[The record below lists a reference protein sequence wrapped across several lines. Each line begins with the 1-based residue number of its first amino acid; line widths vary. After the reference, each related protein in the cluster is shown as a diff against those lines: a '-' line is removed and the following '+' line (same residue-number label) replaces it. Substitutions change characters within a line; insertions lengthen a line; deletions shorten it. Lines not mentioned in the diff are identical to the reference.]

1 MASVPRSD
9 ASDCRVLDSKES
21 NVPDGFKPHHEA
33 VGMGRENFTPLDIVK
48 EIWAGLGLPETSLD
62 SVILPGSNSGPALP
76 SSYRIGCLAQSSIA
90 VSALAAALIHST
102 RNGSPVPTVTVPQRH
117 AVVEFKSVQF
127 CSIQGEPER
136 IPRPPVLGLH
146 KTADGYIR
154 IHDAF
159 PNHRDGALQLLGLP
173 LTASRSDVAD
183 KTRQWNSIDLETAG
197 LQHKLAMYAL
207 RSYKEWDAL
216 PQAAA
221 IDKFPISMQR
231 ICNGPAGLPP
241 RMAPGNDR
249 CLRGLRVLELTRVIA
264 GPLAGR
270 TLAAHGADVLWVTC
284 PSLPDLPAVDRDLAR
299 GKRSI
304 QLDVRDATGK
314 AKLLE
319 LIASCDVF
327 IQGYRP
333 GSLAAR
339 GLAPEQLAEINPS
352 IICANMSAFGPEGP
366 WKERRGFDSLVQTAS
381 GMNVSEAEHYGGG
394 EAARILPCQA
404 LDHGSGYLL
413 AAGICAALW
422 RRVTEGGAWRVDVSL
437 AGTMKYL
444 RSLGQ
449 YEGKSGF
456 ECADVGSPEEVEEFL
471 ETRQSGFGPLRAVRH
486 SASVDGCEP
495 GWDLM
500 PKPLGSDEPEW
511 LS

>member
-9 ASDCRVLDSKES
+9 ASDSRVLDAKES

-62 SVILPGSNSGPALP
+62 S
-76 SSYRIGCLAQSSIA
+76 
-90 VSALAAALIHST
+90 
-102 RNGSPVPTVTVPQRH
+102 
-117 AVVEFKSVQF
+117 
-127 CSIQGEPER
+127 
-136 IPRPPVLGLH
+136 
-146 KTADGYIR
+146 
-154 IHDAF
+154 
-159 PNHRDGALQLLGLP
+159 LLGLSP
-173 LTASRSDVAD
+173 TASRSDVAD

-197 LQHKLAMYAL
+197 LQNKLAMYAL

-221 IDKFPISMQR
+221 IDKFPISIQR
-231 ICNGPAGLPP
+231 ICNGPASLPP
-241 RMAPGNDR
+241 RVAPGNDR

-304 QLDVRDATGK
+304 QLDLRDAAGK
-314 AKLLE
+314 AKLLG

-339 GLAPEQLAEINPS
+339 GLAPEQLAEINPG
-352 IICANMSAFGPEGP
+352 IVCANMSAFGPEGP

-381 GMNVSEAEHYGGG
+381 GMNVSEAEHYGD
-394 EAARILPCQA
+394 ILYWTENP
-404 LDHGSGYLL
+404 LDN
-413 AAGICAALW
+413 
-422 RRVTEGGAWRVDVSL
+422 
-437 AGTMKYL
+437 M
-444 RSLGQ
+444 
-449 YEGKSGF
+449 
-456 ECADVGSPEEVEEFL
+456 
-471 ETRQSGFGPLRAVRH
+471 QSVCPY
-486 SASVDGCEP
+486 
-495 GWDLM
+495 
-500 PKPLGSDEPEW
+500 
-511 LS
+511 